1 MKIIAITASPRGA
14 QSQTASLT
22 AELIQA
28 AAGRGAETVT
38 FDLCQLQVAP
48 CNACEDCHRGPGC
61 SIKDDAGRIIRPMA
75 EADGIVLASPVY
87 LDHVSA
93 QLKALLDR
101 TSHYI
106 HCLSLMGK
114 YFAAVTTSGGGS
126 GDTTAAFIRSYAISV
141 GAQYVGAV
149 HKALPLNDTA
159 RQEARALGE
168 SLVEA
173 ISEKRAWSDQIAA
186 IESHKAHFRGGIIH
200 NRERWSYEYG
210 IWQQKGWL

>member
-1 MKIIAITASPRGA
+1 MKIIAITGSPRGD
-14 QSQTASLT
+14 QSQTAALT
-22 AELIQA
+22 AELLQGA
-28 AAGRGAETVT
+28 ASLGAETIT
-38 FDLCQLQVAP
+38 FDVCQMQIAP

-61 SIKDDAGRIIRPMA
+61 SIKDDAGSIIRPMA

-149 HKALPLNDTA
+149 HKALPLSDES
-159 RQEARALGE
+159 RQEARALGV

-173 ISEKRAWSDQIAA
+173 IKEKREWSDQIAA
-186 IESHKAHFRGGIIH
+186 IESHKEYFRQGIIH
-200 NRERWSYEYG
+200 NRERWSYEYE